1 MNEPFSYEL
10 HDQAKVRC
18 VASVGEYRVES
29 NFDMI
34 SVFTKQ
40 TTTSPT
46 TTTTTRRTTAAR
58 PSSSTAAEK
67 VGKSELTTGAGTTS
81 ADSETDSAN
90 LEVTKAGP
98 RGIILS
104 IIGQLLLINSRLLFN
119 SGVSCFLGFVI
130 FLFFIRRCL
139 QDRQGDSYK
148 TEETNP
154 DEAVSLHDPELEAH
168 KKKEYFM

>member
-1 MNEPFSYEL
+1 MKEP
-10 HDQAKVRC
+10 
-18 VASVGEYRVES
+18 
-29 NFDMI
+29 
-34 SVFTKQ
+34 
-40 TTTSPT
+40 
-46 TTTTTRRTTAAR
+46 
-58 PSSSTAAEK
+58 
-67 VGKSELTTGAGTTS
+67 KSESPNTRIVVKTSEESSLENQNPSISTEPKWEVDKNGKLENNMVVSQFLTQDGQNISHNFVNQNILDDCDLEQLYGLQHVKYF
-81 ADSETDSAN
+81 DSK
-90 LEVTKAGP
+90 LV
-98 RGIILS
+98 LFY
-104 IIGQLLLINSRLLFN
+104 QLLVSVVKQCRRLLFN

>member
-1 MNEPFSYEL
+1 
-10 HDQAKVRC
+10 
-18 VASVGEYRVES
+18 
-29 NFDMI
+29 MI
-34 SVFTKQ
+34 SVLKKQ
-40 TTTSPT
+40 TTTTKTT

-67 VGKSELTTGAGTTS
+67 VRSAELTTGGEVETQ
-81 ADSETDSAN
+81 DSDSVKTDSAN
-90 LEVTKAGP
+90 LEVAKAGP

-104 IIGQLLLINSRLLFN
+104 IIGKLILTNRRSLFN